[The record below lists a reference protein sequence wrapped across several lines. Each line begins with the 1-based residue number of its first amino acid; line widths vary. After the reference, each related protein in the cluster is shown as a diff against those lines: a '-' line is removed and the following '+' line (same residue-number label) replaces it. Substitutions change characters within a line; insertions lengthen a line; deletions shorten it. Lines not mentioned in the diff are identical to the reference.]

1 MNIFSWLTKKP
12 SKAEAPS
19 IRGGGSDNNEP
30 TEKEIFQSPELLAK
44 WTNKYFLEA
53 FPLEGNY
60 EHLPDD
66 ESRKDLNITH
76 EQRERYIREIPALR
90 IAGVSLLAKQYYEDE
105 FWLKFSRA
113 IYHFLYRHLYGDV
126 YTIEQLAALANAIE
140 KYVSCAE
147 DGDEKE
153 TSLHHMHRVY
163 DDSDNF
169 VKPLAGGLDYLSV
182 Q

>member
-113 IYHFLYRHLYGDV
+113 IYHFLYRHLY
-126 YTIEQLAALANAIE
+126 IE

-169 VKPLAGGLDYLSV
+169 VKLLAGGLGYLSV